1 VLHLFHPALVHL
13 TVAFLVAGG
22 IVEAYGIARRHEA
35 LERFGM
41 ILVVAGTASLIPTT
55 LAGFLAENSLTLSDA
70 GAAAVDQHERFGIM
84 VLGVFLPLLLVRAW
98 GRGRVP
104 QSARW
109 VYLAGL
115 VVGIVL
121 TVTVAYLGGRMVYAL
136 GVGVKKGSVPYFLF
150 SIALNAYPA
159 ICGFSRRRRTE

>member
-22 IVEAYGIARRHEA
+22 FVEVYGLARRRDAVEK
-35 LERFGM
+35 FGA
-41 ILVVAGTASLIPTT
+41 ILVLTGTASLVPTS
-55 LAGFLAENSLTLSDA
+55 LAGFLAENSLTLTDA

-104 QSARW
+104 PSLRR
-109 VYLAGL
+109 VYLIGL
-115 VVGIVL
+115 VVGIAL
-121 TVTVAYLGGRMVYAL
+121 TVTVAYLGGRMVYGL
-136 GVGVKKGSVPYFLF
+136 GVGV
-150 SIALNAYPA
+150 A
-159 ICGFSRRRRTE
+159 R